1 MRMLRASAN
10 KFGYE
15 MDIAAI
21 ADPGIPI
28 GVPGG
33 DLLLHLVDVLHGES
47 AASLQSVHSGIIER
61 LGTEALVDA
70 AAVFGNFQMMNR
82 VAEGSGISIPRV
94 AIERELD
101 IVTRLGLLDLK
112 KS

>member
-1 MRMLRASAN
+1 MLRASVSE
-10 KFGYE
+10 FGYE
-15 MDIAAI
+15 IDIAVI

-33 DLLLHLVDVLHGES
+33 DVLLRLVDVLHGKS
-47 AASLQSVHSGIIER
+47 PASLKNVHSEIVER

-82 VAEGSGISIPRV
+82 VAEGSGIPIPQA
-94 AIERELD
+94 AIERERAM
-101 IVTRLGLLDLK
+101 ITRLGLLDLL